1 MGFKLGEFGTSEDET
16 EVPIG
21 RDWRMFRS
29 LREETD
35 GSVLTA
41 SPLDEVSVAFSE

>member
-35 GSVLTA
+35 GSVLMSGSA
-41 SPLDEVSVAFSE
+41 DIISEAFSE